1 MILPGSYTNGF
12 APRDGQPLYPELW
25 RGCVGAWNPG
35 LGPSGLTL
43 RDNSGYGQHGTLTNM
58 DAAGDWVPSDGRYAL
73 DFDGTNDYVDYGVR
87 PNIYGLS
94 RFSCSFWIYK
104 TANSAGWVLN
114 RYNTSAAG
122 GTVGDYFGVTAGTSM
137 PRVIAEFTGTTV
149 SDYAA
154 FQSADVITL
163 NEWHHVAF
171 SVDLTTRANTTI
183 TVDGVAKAVTI
194 TTGGTPPTGF
204 KAQTSTP
211 WTSSRIV
218 TSGGSPVYSAFIA
231 DDIMLFHDF
240 MNYGSHR
247 LLSSRRGISYELAP
261 RRRSRVS
268 VLASMRY
275 NIFTGNV
282 GSLEVIGAS

>member
-1 MILPGSYTNGF
+1 MILPASYQSGF
-12 APRDGQPLYPELW
+12 APRDGRPLYPSLW
-25 RGCVGAWNPG
+25 KGCVFAAAPC
-35 LGPSGLTL
+35 LGPTGLAL
-43 RDNSGYGQHGTLTNM
+43 RDWSGFCNHGVLTNM
-58 DAAGDWVPSDGRYAL
+58 DPSSDYITSRGRYSL

-104 TANSAGWVLN
+104 TTNSSGWVLN
-114 RYNTSAAG
+114 RYNSSAAG

-137 PRVIAEFTGTTV
+137 PRAIAEFTGTTV
-149 SDYAA
+149 SDYVA
-154 FQSADVITL
+154 FQSADAVTL

-183 TVDGVAKAVTI
+183 TVNGVAKAVTI

-218 TSGGSPVYSAFIA
+218 TSGGSPAYSGFTA
-231 DDIMLFHDF
+231 DDIMLSRDF
-240 MNYGSHR
+240 LNYGSHR
-247 LLSSRRGISYELAP
+247 LLALRRGIAYELAP
-261 RRRSRVS
+261 RRRSSSAVQFNRRRR
-268 VLASMRY
+268 LL
-275 NIFTGNV
+275 V
-282 GSLEVIGAS
+282 GAGS